1 MPVKGLVTLV
11 VLREGFV
18 YDDQKFP
25 SQVVL
30 DMDGPWRVVP
40 CDLSFP
46 IFALPRC
53 LH

>member
-1 MPVKGLVTLV
+1 MPVKGLVKLV

-25 SQVVL
+25 SRVVL
-30 DMDGPWRVVP
+30 DMDVP

-53 LH
+53 LP